1 MSENSMRMGAALT
14 LLVLGI
20 AGCAIQRPVLSSNE
34 QLMRV
39 GPEIAQQDID
49 NCMERA
55 KATSTESG
63 TDSSQN
69 AAAGAATSSV
79 VGAAAGGAG
88 GAVFGQ
94 AGQGAAAGAVGESSV
109 ASRRRLSR
117 DCFGLNR
124 LRHPL
129 GSSWIVAFVKRAT
142 SLPDGNSLSTGDC
155 LARCNCRERAYRAR
169 GFDTQQNR
177 IVSGNHR
184 GIGKAGR
191 AAGNADRS

>member
-1 MSENSMRMGAALT
+1 MHRLARSEIRTGIFMSENSMRMGAALT

-49 NCMERA
+49 DCMERA

-79 VGAAAGGAG
+79 VGAGRRWCGWRGFRTGGARR
-88 GAVFGQ
+88 
-94 AGQGAAAGAVGESSV
+94 SSGRCWR
-109 ASRRRLSR
+109 SRR
-117 DCFGLNR
+117 
-124 LRHPL
+124 
-129 GSSWIVAFVKRAT
+129 
-142 SLPDGNSLSTGDC
+142 
-155 LARCNCRERAYRAR
+155 
-169 GFDTQQNR
+169 
-177 IVSGNHR
+177 
-184 GIGKAGR
+184 
-191 AAGNADRS
+191 

>member
-1 MSENSMRMGAALT
+1 MHRLARSEIRTGIFMSENSMRRGAALT
-14 LLVLGI
+14 LLLFGI

-34 QLMRV
+34 HLMRV

-79 VGAAAGGAG
+79 VGAAAGGAVVRFSDRRG
-88 GAVFGQ
+88 KAQ
-94 AGQGAAAGAVGESSV
+94 QREQSAGSSV

-117 DCFGLNR
+117 DCFGLNASAI
-124 LRHPL
+124 H
-129 GSSWIVAFVKRAT
+129 SAV
-142 SLPDGNSLSTGDC
+142 
-155 LARCNCRERAYRAR
+155 R
-169 GFDTQQNR
+169 G
-177 IVSGNHR
+177 
-184 GIGKAGR
+184 
-191 AAGNADRS
+191 

>member
-1 MSENSMRMGAALT
+1 MSENSMRRGAALT
-14 LLVLGI
+14 LLLLGI

-69 AAAGAATSSV
+69 AVAGAATSSV

-94 AGQGAAAGAVGESSV
+94 AGQGAAAGAVGGVVGSLTQ
-109 ASRRRLSR
+109 ALIQ
-117 DCFGLNR
+117 GLFR
-124 LRHPL
+124 PKPPPPSTRQFVDSCLRQKGYEP
-129 GSSWIVAFVKRAT
+129 
-142 SLPDGNSLSTGDC
+142 
-155 LARCNCRERAYRAR
+155 
-169 GFDTQQNR
+169 
-177 IVSGNHR
+177 
-184 GIGKAGR
+184 AGWK
-191 AAGNADRS
+191 

>member
-1 MSENSMRMGAALT
+1 
-14 LLVLGI
+14 
-20 AGCAIQRPVLSSNE
+20 
-34 QLMRV
+34 MRV
-39 GPEIAQQDID
+39 GLEIAQQDID

-94 AGQGAAAGAVGESSV
+94 AGQGAAAGAVGGVVGSLTQ
-109 ASRRRLSR
+109 ALIQALFRPK
-117 DCFGLNR
+117 R

-129 GSSWIVAFVKRAT
+129 GSSWIVAFVKR
-142 SLPDGNSLSTGDC
+142 L
-155 LARCNCRERAYRAR
+155 RACGMEIVFRPAIASHGVTPKGFTEHVGIR
-169 GFDTQQNR
+169 GSAKSNR
-177 IVSGNHR
+177 FRKSSRNRQSGSSS
-184 GIGKAGR
+184 GKMRPQLIAKKPKIMIDHG
-191 AAGNADRS
+191 